1 MPVML
6 REGVKDA
13 VLAEAPAVRGGGGGR
28 GGIGGCHA
36 YQERCITVGAGRL
49 RRFFGGV
56 ARQVQEC
63 LAMLADL
70 TGNPDRQGA
79 ERDAVLLLSAL
90 VGAIS
95 MARAVNDPDLSQQIL
110 ASAAAALNEH
120 IPNHAGSR
128 TGDDHLQT
136 GIGRTV
142 TPAASGELPVPLR
155 I

>member
-1 MPVML
+1 V
-6 REGVKDA
+6 EA
-13 VLAEAPAVRGGGGGR
+13 VDGAASADVTPIKSDVSRSAPAVS
-28 GGIGGCHA
+28 
-36 YQERCITVGAGRL
+36 VGSLVR
-49 RRFFGGV
+49 V